1 MATVDLE
8 PAASQSAPAVAHE
21 KRSISTVG
29 IISKPAVPAAADVI
43 PELLAWLAN
52 RAIRVRYDERTAL
65 YAGRRDGLP
74 REEVPEGCDLVIV
87 LGGDGTLLSAARAI
101 GGRQIPLFAV
111 NLGGLGFLTA
121 ITIDELYPELERAL
135 RGEHRIGRRKL
146 LHAEVHRGDTVI
158 SRYEALN
165 DVVLTKAAIARIID
179 LDTYVD
185 SQLVCAYKAD
195 GLIVSTPTGSTAYS
209 LSAGGPIIFP
219 SVPTICLTPIC
230 PHMLTYRPVLV
241 AETSEVEILCRG
253 EDESV
258 FLTIDGQIGEPLK
271 KDDRVICR
279 TSEYALH
286 LIRPPRMMFFDV
298 LRQKLKWG
306 ER

>member
-1 MATVDLE
+1 MAI
-8 PAASQSAPAVAHE
+8 Q
-21 KRSISTVG
+21 TVG
-29 IISKPAVPAAADVI
+29 VISKPAVGAGRAVVPK
-43 PELLAWLAN
+43 LLEWLEARGL
-52 RAIRVRYDERTAL
+52 RARIDKRTAA
-65 YAGRRDGLP
+65 YAGRGDGMP

-101 GGRQIPLFAV
+101 GHREIPLFAV

-121 ITIDELYPELERAL
+121 ITVEELYPELERAL

-146 LHAEVHRGDTVI
+146 MHAEVRRGERVI

-185 SQLVCAYKAD
+185 QQFVCAYKAD

-219 SVPTICLTPIC
+219 SVPAICLTPIC

-241 AETSEVEILCRG
+241 AETSEVEVRCRG
-253 EDESV
+253 EAAV
-258 FLTIDGQIGEPLK
+258 YLTIDGQIGEPLEK
-271 KDDRVICR
+271 EDAVICR
-279 TSEYALH
+279 SSQYSLS

>member
-1 MATVDLE
+1 MPTMNTA
-8 PAASQSAPAVAHE
+8 
-21 KRSISTVG
+21 G
-29 IISKPAVPAAADVI
+29 IISKPHVPAAAEIV
-43 PELLAWLAN
+43 PKLLAWLEQ
-52 RAIRVRYDERTAL
+52 RSIQVRCDEITAG
-65 YAGRRDGLP
+65 YAGRPDGLP
-74 REEVPEGCDLVIV
+74 RSEVPEGCDLVIV

-101 GGRQIPLFAV
+101 GGREIPLFPV

-121 ITIDELYPELERAL
+121 ITIDELYPELARAF

-146 LHAEVHRGDTVI
+146 LHAEVLRGQEVVA
-158 SRYEALN
+158 RHEALN
-165 DVVLTKAAIARIID
+165 DVVLSKSAIARMID

-185 SQLVCAYKAD
+185 DQFVCAYKAD
-195 GLIVSTPTGSTAYS
+195 GLIVATPTGSTAYS

-230 PHMLTYRPVLV
+230 PHMLTNRPVLV
-241 AETSEVEILCRG
+241 AETSVIQIRCRG
-253 EDESV
+253 DDESV

-271 KDDRVICR
+271 QDDRVVCR
-279 TSEYALH
+279 SSPHSLH